1 MLVDVG
7 PTGKGLENA
16 GARIRAGEDQD
27 RVINELVGKVL
38 EARVSM
44 NKRRVQDVTK
54 RLKDLTEET

>member
-7 PTGKGLENA
+7 PAGKGLENA
-16 GARIRAGEDQD
+16 RARIPEGEDQD